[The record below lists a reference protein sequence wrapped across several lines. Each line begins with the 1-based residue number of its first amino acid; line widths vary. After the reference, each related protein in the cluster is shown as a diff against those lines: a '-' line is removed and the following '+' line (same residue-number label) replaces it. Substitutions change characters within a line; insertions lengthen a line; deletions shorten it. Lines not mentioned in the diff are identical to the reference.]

1 MLCKQAGFRGLL
13 ANENRSYNSVS
24 DMTRTTSFHGRP
36 YSSTPDPAVSA
47 TLRADGDRTVARIVG
62 AEQRRSLDEMPNS
75 GKGSV

>member
-1 MLCKQAGFRGLL
+1 
-13 ANENRSYNSVS
+13 
-24 DMTRTTSFHGRP
+24 MTRTTSFHGRP